1 MKQPQDEAT
10 EIDKAF
16 FLAARAFV
24 HSFKDSNF
32 LAEFKL
38 DRAQYYTLMWI
49 EDHQRARLKDLAQLM
64 DLDQSTVSRHVNQLE
79 ALSLVKKEN
88 DSDDLRAWF
97 ITLTPKGKNILDS
110 IELHRRQILQQ
121 AIKNWSKKDKEML
134 KSLLERLW
142 HDLTTHRETKEEQ

>member
-49 EDHQRARLKDLAQLM
+49 EDRQRARLKDLAQLM

-88 DSDDLRAWF
+88 DSDDLRSWF

-110 IELHRRQILQQ
+110 IELHRRQILEQ